1 MTESCNTLLLHVK
14 LISFET
20 YLLCEC
26 SNAQRR
32 SEKSKRVDELSK
44 KLDELAETVEIE
56 ETLSRI
62 ESSSG
67 KKVCWTALFFKLYS

>member
-1 MTESCNTLLLHVK
+1 MDESLNNMIKK
-14 LISFET
+14 LQKSSD
-20 YLLCEC
+20 L
-26 SNAQRR
+26 
-32 SEKSKRVDELSK
+32 SESRIREVESSLKSEVSSLMSK

-67 KKVCWTALFFKLYS
+67 KKVCWTAMFFKLYS